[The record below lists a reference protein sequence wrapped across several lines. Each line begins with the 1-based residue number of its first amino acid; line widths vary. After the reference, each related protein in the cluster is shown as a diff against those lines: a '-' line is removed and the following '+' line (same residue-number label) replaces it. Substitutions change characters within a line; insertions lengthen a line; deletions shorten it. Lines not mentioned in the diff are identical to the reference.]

1 MMESVGA
8 RIGGKLGFE
17 IWKKGEGWNQAK
29 AVINSKERAILKLLI
44 DTWYDSN
51 ESSVL

>member
-29 AVINSKERAILKLLI
+29 AVMICKEKGNSTSKTHTVHE
-44 DTWYDSN
+44 
-51 ESSVL
+51 